1 MSGNVTLAFF
11 QASRPFSKR
20 TLPRRAPTPFGLPTT
35 APPVA
40 SPSATA
46 FTTASPPARE
56 PATAAV
62 APPTA
67 RQAVSLPSSSTGLRR
82 VFNGEV
88 GQLRQHLVPAC
99 RDDLASPSISR
110 AKGLFPHR
118 CRLPEAIDGPL
129 VAVALTI

>member
-46 FTTASPPARE
+46 STNSFTPCPRAGGGCGSPTYGAPGGLPAEFQHR
-56 PATAAV
+56 
-62 APPTA
+62 PP
-67 RQAVSLPSSSTGLRR
+67 
-82 VFNGEV
+82 
-88 GQLRQHLVPAC
+88 
-99 RDDLASPSISR
+99 SR
-110 AKGLFPHR
+110 FQR
-118 CRLPEAIDGPL
+118 
-129 VAVALTI
+129 

>member
-46 FTTASPPARE
+46 STNSFTPCPRAGDGSGSLTYGGPGGLPAELQHRPP
-56 PATAAV
+56 
-62 APPTA
+62 
-67 RQAVSLPSSSTGLRR
+67 
-82 VFNGEV
+82 
-88 GQLRQHLVPAC
+88 
-99 RDDLASPSISR
+99 SR
-110 AKGLFPHR
+110 FQR
-118 CRLPEAIDGPL
+118 
-129 VAVALTI
+129 